1 MGKDIFNTCTMK
13 IGHLGG
19 KIMSQI
25 KTYLIDQS
33 QFQQFVAPEAINNV
47 QLHKKLVQ
55 LDDGLR

>member
-1 MGKDIFNTCTMK
+1 
-13 IGHLGG
+13 
-19 KIMSQI
+19 MSQI